1 MEAEM
6 QSIEENKTWS
16 HVDLPPGHKPIGLKW
31 VFKVK
36 RDEHGAIVK
45 HKARLVAKGY
55 VQHPG
60 IDFTE
65 VFAPVARLESVHV
78 LLAVAAHEGWEVHH
92 MDVKS
97 TFLNGEL
104 QEEVYV
110 VQPAGFVVEGAEHK
124 VQKLKKALYG
134 LRQAPRA

>member
-1 MEAEM
+1 M
-6 QSIEENKTWS
+6 
-16 HVDLPPGHKPIGLKW
+16 
-31 VFKVK
+31 FKVK

-45 HKARLVAKGY
+45 HKTRLVAKGY
-55 VQHPG
+55 VQRPG

-65 VFAPVARLESVHV
+65 VFAPVARLESVRV

-110 VQPAGFVVEGAEHK
+110 AQPAGFVVEGAEHK
-124 VQKLKKALYG
+124 VLKLKKALYG

>member
-6 QSIEENKTWS
+6 QSIEENKPWS
-16 HVDLPPGHKPIGLKW
+16 LVDLPPGHKPIGLKW

-36 RDEHGAIVK
+36 RDEHSAIVK

-55 VQHPG
+55 VQRPG

-65 VFAPVARLESVHV
+65 VFAPVARLGSVRV

-110 VQPAGFVVEGAEHK
+110 A
-124 VQKLKKALYG
+124 
-134 LRQAPRA
+134 